1 MKYFSSLK
9 TSERISLSFALFG
22 FFSLLLFL
30 VLINITYFFIWYAD
44 QKEMSFSSMNVS
56 YTNYLESEGAPDDI
70 LGLKNYLLEKDTMI
84 IPEM

>member
-1 MKYFSSLK
+1 MKLFSDFK
-9 TSERISLSFALFG
+9 TSEKISLSFALFG

-30 VLINITYFFIWYAD
+30 FLINITYFFIWYAD

-56 YTNYLESEGAPDDI
+56 YQNYLESEGSSKDI
-70 LGLKNYLLEKDTMI
+70 AGLKNYLLGKDTII